1 MSKSINIHLYPSNFL
16 HESRI
21 EKIVEVIES
30 LSIFNSIW
38 LLGVYEPGLERKKCL
53 SDSITLHRLGRST
66 IRRSL
71 FLKSIAF
78 FHYYFKIIL
87 LLRGKNIS
95 CINAHSLSVLPLA
108 VALKYW
114 KKSVLI
120 YDTHELETETHS
132 LNGFR
137 KSFARLVERSLID
150 QPDQIFCVS
159 EEISTWYATR
169 YKREKPITI
178 LNSPPLEPLGKSTFL
193 REKFQLRLEQKIA
206 VYLGVIES
214 GRGIEELVHAFEK
227 RSDDSVIVVFVG
239 YGSLVSHLKTTPA
252 YGRTVFFHSAVPRNQ
267 ITHIASSAD
276 IGLCLVSPTCLSYSY
291 CMPNKLFEYL
301 MSGLPVAVSPC
312 VSLKKFVEHHRVGFT
327 VDEMNTEALIR
338 AINLIVTSDLKD
350 MKLRSRETAVAYSW
364 ETQAT
369 LLRSEYQKLF
379 KKG

>member
-1 MSKSINIHLYPSNFL
+1 MSESINIHLYPSNFL

-53 SDSITLHRLGRST
+53 SENITLYRLGSAT
-66 IRRSL
+66 MRRSL
-71 FLKSIAF
+71 FLKLIAF
-78 FHYYFKIIL
+78 FHYYFRIIL

-114 KKSVLI
+114 KKSTLI

-132 LNGFR
+132 LKGFR
-137 KSFARLVERSLID
+137 QSFAKLVEKSLIC

-159 EEISTWYATR
+159 EEISIWYATR
-169 YKREKPITI
+169 YKREKPKTI
-178 LNSPPLEPLGKSTFL
+178 LNSAQLEPLVKSTFL
-193 REKFQLRLEQKIA
+193 RDQFQLRLDQKVA
-206 VYLGVIES
+206 LYLGGIEP
-214 GRGIEELVHAFEK
+214 GRGIDKLVHVFEK

-239 YGSLVSHLKTTPA
+239 YGSLVSYLKASPS
-252 YGRTVFFHSAVPRNQ
+252 YGRTVFYHSAVPRNQ
-267 ITHIASSAD
+267 IAHVASSAD
-276 IGLCLVSPTCLSYSY
+276 IGLCLVNPTCLSYSY

-301 MSGLPVAVSPC
+301 MSGLPVVVSSC
-312 VSLKKFVEHHRVGFT
+312 VSLKRFVKHHSIGFT
-327 VDEMNTEALIR
+327 IDEMNTKALIR
-338 AINLIVTSDLKD
+338 AINLIFASDLKD
-350 MKLRSRETAVAYSW
+350 MKLRSRETAVAHSW
-364 ETQAT
+364 EIQAT